1 MGYMPPAKFSLNY
14 NVQFKVANDV
24 LTGVIELANFAHASD
39 NGYHSYNIF
48 VEEREC
54 SYTHV
59 PEQDVLKKFS

>member
-1 MGYMPPAKFSLNY
+1 MGYMPPAKFSLND

-48 VEEREC
+48 VEEQ
-54 SYTHV
+54 THI
-59 PEQDVLKKFS
+59 K